1 MNMKIKLVIIVICV
15 AIVFIIGTINIKQK
29 INEQKTQGHNVI
41 TIKDDI
47 ITKAEAY
54 RLLSYLYYDKA
65 AREALAFDITYSDN
79 QMAGWY
85 DTYVNAIYHMGLIE
99 KNIDGNPGEAL
110 TYGTCKVLMDN
121 LILKEPDFQTIY
133 QNLSF
138 EFTNQDKDMKIADFL
153 EIYQAILSDEAWK
166 KENTSLKEETLFV
179 IGKDTA
185 EGNPNRMITDQG
197 KYYYV
202 NAADYIKYLSS
213 DSGDQAKNEETAGGA
228 KDELAGDE
236 KVGVVIA
243 SAGDIIGEKASKITG
258 AADGTASDA
267 NKETADAIANDAT
280 NKDATTGDAT
290 AEDTTAE
297 DTTAEDATTQDTTTK
312 DATAGNATAEDV
324 TTDDTATDSS
334 GVPSDI
340 VEQYMDQAIKV
351 LTCGQEIVY
360 VTSVS
365 KEEIML
371 HNVWIK
377 KGESSSLEIF
387 VSGVNKTFTTQ
398 YKLSENLE
406 KVIGDITIK
415 DKMIIQLSV
424 KPDMIKGKVLQI
436 GDDYIEIE
444 GYGKLPLDENMK
456 IYKIYNTLTEEPST
470 SILVGYENTSFIV
483 SEGKVSAALIT
494 ENIKAENIRV
504 LLTTTNYKEKYHP
517 SIKFTGTGKFT
528 VTAGDTTKTY
538 KKGDVVTIKEGDELL
553 KEGRI
558 TIEPVAEEGKI
569 KILSIKRSCGS
580 PMYRGRIEVS
590 KEDDGLILIN
600 ELPLEE
606 YLYAVLPSEMPTSY
620 GIEALKVQA
629 LCARSYAYKQ
639 LLSNGLS
646 EYGAHVDDSTSYQV
660 YNNIAENENS
670 ILAVKETYGK
680 VIEYKGEVISAYYFS
695 TSSGHTASVSEVWAN
710 SKELPYIE
718 GKLLVNGDGQGD
730 EGDSQAKNEYTDLSS
745 DKSFRSFI
753 ESKDILTTD
762 SSFNWYRWN
771 VTISAKNL
779 KTVIDANL
787 KKRYEAS
794 PELILTKDKDADEE
808 SFISQ
813 SVDTVGSIV
822 DIQVTKRES
831 SGIVSEILIVGSENT
846 VKVRSE
852 YNIRTLLAPLYD
864 KIVRLDE
871 TEVENMSLLP
881 SAFFAL
887 DAKKKNDKISSITLT
902 GGGYGHGVGLSQN
915 GVKALAEQ
923 GVNYEDITSFFYKD
937 TDIGFIYE

>member
-1 MNMKIKLVIIVICV
+1 MNMKIKLVIIGICV
-15 AIVFIIGTINIKQK
+15 IIVFVVGTINIKQK
-29 INEQKTQGHNVI
+29 INEQKTQGHKVI
-41 TIKDDI
+41 TVKDDV

-54 RLLSYLYYDKA
+54 RLLSYLYYDKT
-65 AREALAFDITYSDN
+65 AREGLAFDITYSEEE
-79 QMAGWY
+79 MSGWY
-85 DTYVNAIYHMGLIE
+85 DTYVNAVYHMGLID
-99 KNIDGNPGEAL
+99 KNIDKNPGEGL
-110 TYGTCKVLMDN
+110 TYGGCKVLMDN
-121 LILKEPDFQTIY
+121 LILKEPGFQTIY
-133 QNLSF
+133 KNLTF

-153 EIYQAILSDEAWK
+153 EIYQAILSDEEWK
-166 KENTSLKEETLFV
+166 KENTALKEETLFV
-179 IGKDTA
+179 LGKDA
-185 EGNPNRMITDQG
+185 SDDNLKRMITDQG

-202 NAADYIKYLSS
+202 DTADYIKYLSG
-213 DSGDQAKNEETAGGA
+213 DSSTLGKKEEPTAG
-228 KDELAGDE
+228 AGE
-236 KVGVVIA
+236 VSKESENLVIVA
-243 SAGDIIGEKASKITG
+243 SAGDSFGGKTGEAADTITG
-258 AADGTASDA
+258 KDTAADDITGKATKAD
-267 NKETADAIANDAT
+267 NVTADDTTANDAT
-280 NKDATTGDAT
+280 T
-290 AEDTTAE
+290 DTTAG
-297 DTTAEDATTQDTTTK
+297 AATNNDMIS
-312 DATAGNATAEDV
+312 
-324 TTDDTATDSS
+324 DSS
-334 GVPSDI
+334 EESSDLI
-340 VEQYMDQAIKV
+340 ERYMDQGIKV

-360 VTSVS
+360 ITSVAT
-365 KEEIML
+365 EEITL

-377 KGESSSLEIF
+377 KGEASVLEVF
-387 VSGVNKTFTTQ
+387 VGGLDKTFTTQ
-398 YKLSENLE
+398 YKLSDNLE
-406 KVIGDITIK
+406 KVIGDVTVK

-424 KPDMIKGKVLQI
+424 KPDMIKGKVLRI

-444 GYGKLPLDENMK
+444 GYGRLPLDQHMK

-504 LLTTTNYKEKYHP
+504 LLTTTNYKGIYHP

-528 VTAGDTTKTY
+528 VTAGDTIKTY
-538 KKGDVVTIKEGDELL
+538 KKGEVVTIKEGDKLL

-580 PMYRGRIEVS
+580 PMYRGSIEIS
-590 KEDDGLILIN
+590 NEEDGLILLN

-646 EYGAHVDDSTSYQV
+646 KYGAHVDDSTSYQV

-680 VIEYKGEVISAYYFS
+680 VIEYQGEVISAYYFS

-718 GKLLVNGDGQGD
+718 GKLLVNNDGQGD
-730 EGDSQAKNEYTDLSS
+730 EGYSQTKGEYTDLSS
-745 DKSFRSFI
+745 DKNFRSFI
-753 ESKDILTTD
+753 ESKNFLTTD
-762 SSFNWYRWN
+762 SEFSWYRWK

-779 KTVIDANL
+779 KKVIDAKL
-787 KKRYEAS
+787 KQRYEAS
-794 PELILTKDKDADEE
+794 PTLILTKEKETDKE

-813 SVDTVGSIV
+813 PVDTVGSIV
-822 DIQVTKRES
+822 DIQVVKRES

-846 VKVRSE
+846 IKVRSE
-852 YNIRTLLAPLYD
+852 YNIRTLLAPFYD

-871 TEVENMSLLP
+871 TEVEDMSLLP

-887 DAKKKNDKISSITLT
+887 NVNKKDDKISGITLT

-915 GVKALAEQ
+915 GVKALAKQ
-923 GVNYEDITSFFYKD
+923 GVNYEDIVSYFYKD
-937 TDIGFIYE
+937 IDIGFIYE